1 MNSFREYFASLI
13 SEPTLR
19 LHSCVLQARASS
31 VLTSKARDPT
41 PSNEAFLSPYKF
53 YKSSPLS
60 LSPPPV
66 IYRLF
71 RSGPRYFLVPFTVFS
86 LTVLSPFCR
95 VSLFLDFSLLEFS
108 RCYHLSVHP
117 SCPHFLS
124 HFQNCFSQRTT
135 PKPTRRFRLGRG
147 R

>member
-41 PSNEAFLSPYKF
+41 PSNEVFLSPYKF

-60 LSPPPV
+60 LSPPPSH
-66 IYRLF
+66 IPTFPF
-71 RSGPRYFLVPFTVFS
+71 RSALFSGPVHGIFINGTFTLLQSFPVSRFFSAGIFPVLPPFRPSLVSSFPLAF
-86 LTVLSPFCR
+86 PK
-95 VSLFLDFSLLEFS
+95 LL
-108 RCYHLSVHP
+108 
-117 SCPHFLS
+117 
-124 HFQNCFSQRTT
+124 Q
-135 PKPTRRFRLGRG
+135 PTNHAKAHA
-147 R
+147 

>member
-53 YKSSPLS
+53 YKSSLPL
-60 LSPPPV
+60 LPPSHIPTFPF
-66 IYRLF
+66 RFALF
-71 RSGPRYFLVPFTVFS
+71 SGPVHGIFINGT
-86 LTVLSPFCR
+86 
-95 VSLFLDFSLLEFS
+95 FSLLQSFPVSRFFS
-108 RCYHLSVHP
+108 AGIFPVLPPFRP
-117 SCPHFLS
+117 SLVSSFPLAF
-124 HFQNCFSQRTT
+124 
-135 PKPTRRFRLGRG
+135 PKLLQPTNHAKAHA
-147 R
+147 